1 VFVVDNTVE
10 MGACV
15 VMLIVAVMQVGSDEP
30 SAAAAASVSVA
41 VSGGGGHSHSRL
53 QQHQLAAV
61 NNLSA
66 DGSDGVIGAGHSH
79 GCGTGQ
85 LSHSSLTHR

>member
-1 VFVVDNTVE
+1 MFVVDNTAE

-30 SAAAAASVSVA
+30 SAAAAASLSVA
-41 VSGGGGHSHSRL
+41 VSGGHSHSRP
-53 QQHQLAAV
+53 QQHQLAAL

-66 DGSDGVIGAGHSH
+66 DDSDGVIGAGHSR